1 MKHAASSSDFS
12 LLERNTRFWNTQ
24 RKPECIFLIIATL
37 VGVLLVFLAPVA
49 AGPDEPTHLYR
60 IEQIAR
66 GQQPQTVT
74 ESWDTV
80 KLTTGF
86 KRTDAD
92 KNKSLTSAGGY
103 IDSGYKQAVSSTYSR
118 VRFHEVFSWP
128 AWQDPHVSTTTRSG
142 HDVPTIFTN
151 TTGNSP
157 LVYAPQILGYW
168 LGRLLTPTVYQQ
180 VIVMRLCGLLAYIV
194 GIFFAIRII
203 PFGKWLMLAIGL
215 LPNSL
220 IVNSCVT
227 ADTMTMIICLLFVA
241 KLMQLL
247 YADSPIGTRKLIPMG
262 ILCIAIGFVKMT
274 YFPLILLSG
283 LLILL
288 RPELRKRKPLAVIC
302 GFAMAGFLCF
312 LICYNAATGFNSG
325 LMFGKVTDPDAQK
338 TFIITHPIAYLKT
351 VFMLMLQQDI
361 LNISSLSPIIDGHS
375 IRTTGWFTAIGLLCA
390 VFFQNPT
397 EKHSSVKGSVW
408 VISSM
413 WGVFLI
419 GVALICTALY
429 MYWDVP
435 GNPQSTGVQA
445 RYFLP
450 ILPLLLLP
458 IKMLFAEAQPSGEP
472 TTRLSAARAFIT
484 ICIVFS
490 LFVMLLNV
498 CFHYYG
504 WHPLFFL

>member
-1 MKHAASSSDFS
+1 
-12 LLERNTRFWNTQ
+12 
-24 RKPECIFLIIATL
+24 
-37 VGVLLVFLAPVA
+37 
-49 AGPDEPTHLYR
+49 
-60 IEQIAR
+60 
-66 GQQPQTVT
+66 
-74 ESWDTV
+74 
-80 KLTTGF
+80 
-86 KRTDAD
+86 
-92 KNKSLTSAGGY
+92 
-103 IDSGYKQAVSSTYSR
+103 
-118 VRFHEVFSWP
+118 
-128 AWQDPHVSTTTRSG
+128 
-142 HDVPTIFTN
+142 
-151 TTGNSP
+151 
-157 LVYAPQILGYW
+157 
-168 LGRLLTPTVYQQ
+168 
-180 VIVMRLCGLLAYIV
+180 
-194 GIFFAIRII
+194 
-203 PFGKWLMLAIGL
+203 
-215 LPNSL
+215 
-220 IVNSCVT
+220 
-227 ADTMTMIICLLFVA
+227 
-241 KLMQLL
+241 
-247 YADSPIGTRKLIPMG
+247 
-262 ILCIAIGFVKMT
+262 
-274 YFPLILLSG
+274 
-283 LLILL
+283 
-288 RPELRKRKPLAVIC
+288 
-302 GFAMAGFLCF
+302 
-312 LICYNAATGFNSG
+312 
-325 LMFGKVTDPDAQK
+325 MFGKATDPDAQK

-351 VFMLMLQQDI
+351 VFMLMLQQDV

-408 VISSM
+408 VISLM

-472 TTRLSAARAFIT
+472 STRLSAARAFIT